1 MGISSGNKG
10 GTQAIVDIPKT
21 AQVGGRALVNRP
33 QAAYPL
39 SSASLGHQMATPVVR
54 PDIPLAVTPEPQ
66 TNILTYK

>member
-1 MGISSGNKG
+1 MGRAIVNKG
-10 GTQAIVDIPKT
+10 GPQSSVEIPKT

-39 SSASLGHQMATPVVR
+39 SSASLGHQMTTPIVR
-54 PDIPLAVTPEPQ
+54 PDIPLAVSPEPQ